1 MTPEETSE
9 SPRRDW
15 FVRAAAGIG
24 DFGNPFYAEERQRD
38 VWNEASAFGL
48 QLLLWLSMLTA
59 TISVWVFGAP
69 AVPYALSLLALV
81 SVAAIATASYAARLG
96 VTDSTA
102 LKRAQML
109 RIVPYAALLV
119 LFFVGVFRALPRWRT
134 AVKDL
139 APSCSTSPWAQP
151 SVVGPCCSS
160 GSCGTCAVAPTITH
174 PRGSRP
180 SPARTWRGSLRRHD
194 QPVPEPG
201 WLSHGPGR
209 NLHMADHYGQDSTTG

>member
-1 MTPEETSE
+1 M
-9 SPRRDW
+9 
-15 FVRAAAGIG
+15 RAAAGIG

-109 RIVPYAALLV
+109 CIVPYDALLV
-119 LFFVGVFRALPRWRT
+119 LFFVGVFRALPPLADGGEGSGT
-134 AVKDL
+134 FLFNVAVG
-139 APSCSTSPWAQP
+139 AA
-151 SVVGPCCSS
+151 VG
-160 GSCGTCAVAPTITH
+160 GGAVLLIGIV
-174 PRGSRP
+174 RY
-180 SPARTWRGSLRRHD
+180 LRRGTNHHA
-194 QPVPEPG
+194 PE
-201 WLSHGPGR
+201 R
-209 NLHMADHYGQDSTTG
+209 

>member
-109 RIVPYAALLV
+109 CIVPYDALLV
-119 LFFVGVFRALPRWRT
+119 LFFVGVFRALPPLADGGEGSGT
-134 AVKDL
+134 FLFNVAVG
-139 APSCSTSPWAQP
+139 AA
-151 SVVGPCCSS
+151 VG
-160 GSCGTCAVAPTITH
+160 GGAVLLIGIVRYLRRGTNHHAL
-174 PRGSRP
+174 GYLSRP
-180 SPARTWRGSLRRHD
+180 HLAG
-194 QPVPEPG
+194 EP
-201 WLSHGPGR
+201 SAP
-209 NLHMADHYGQDSTTG
+209 